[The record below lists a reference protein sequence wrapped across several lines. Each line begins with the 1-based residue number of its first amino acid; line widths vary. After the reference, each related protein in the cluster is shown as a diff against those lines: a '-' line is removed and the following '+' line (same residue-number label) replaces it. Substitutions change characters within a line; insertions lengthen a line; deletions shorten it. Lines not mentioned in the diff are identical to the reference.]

1 MINLTLLRSKVK
13 FIILGAAVILII
25 IAAIIISTFGK
36 KDATPRNQTSTSTE
50 PNAIAPP
57 QTKSENLS
65 EDIKVV
71 RKKIIDSQIA
81 NRNGDIILYES
92 ENYQIEYI
100 PTPDVFFV
108 RIFRDPASIYKKEAQ
123 EWFLKFGLKQQELCS
138 LPVRFLLTSFELRK
152 SNSSFTSLPDN
163 CDAPTLKKSK

>member
-92 ENYQIEYI
+92 ENYQI
-100 PTPDVFFV
+100 
-108 RIFRDPASIYKKEAQ
+108 
-123 EWFLKFGLKQQELCS
+123 
-138 LPVRFLLTSFELRK
+138 
-152 SNSSFTSLPDN
+152 
-163 CDAPTLKKSK
+163 

>member
-108 RIFRDPASIYKKEAQ
+108 RIFRDPASIYKKESQ
-123 EWFLKFGLKQQELCS
+123 EWFIKFGLKQQELCD